1 MSRRKLDGVSGGSE
15 DRSGSWV
22 VRVRPILPH
31 VCHGLKQDTT
41 DPTWQEIVKSKANH
55 LKAQE
60 LDQLLKVLES
70 HDAMWSVRLG
80 KIQTVDHHIPTT
92 GPPISSQPY
101 RAGPQAL
108 EQIDTEIQRML
119 KMDVIEPATSPW
131 SSPIVLIPKPDGS
144 IRFCIDYRKLN
155 AVTDKDSYSL
165 PRIDDCLDSLGDARY
180 FSTLDANCGY
190 RQIGVAPADKEKT
203 TFTSPTIEDCI
214 SSSE

>member
-1 MSRRKLDGVSGGSE
+1 
-15 DRSGSWV
+15 
-22 VRVRPILPH
+22 
-31 VCHGLKQDTT
+31 
-41 DPTWQEIVKSKANH
+41 
-55 LKAQE
+55 
-60 LDQLLKVLES
+60 
-70 HDAMWSVRLG
+70 MWSGRLG

-92 GPPISSQPY
+92 GTPISSQPY
-101 RAGPQAL
+101 RAGPQAR